1 MLADEVARAQARAVV
16 QAEERNTRHAARS
29 FSQTTSKET
38 SPPST
43 SEKSHT
49 TLTMEEQQYANIIDS
64 IPTFSG
70 ESRDNIHDWLDII
83 SLKFDLLA
91 YDPRQKRRFIPQYLA
106 GNALKWHLAHRDDL
120 GSWNEYIAA
129 LASAFPRLT
138 TTSRDMNL
146 KLLRD
151 RKQNDTEAFTEYY
164 TAIIDLCHKHN
175 QQMGDLQIIDWL
187 KAGMN
192 LKLYERLQGEEFATP
207 QALLV
212 RAQRVELD
220 NAVLDARKRE
230 CTISTAVTPPATY
243 SPVKHYAPPIY
254 YQPRSPPNYAPSYP
268 APLMPASY
276 STSSYDNAP
285 RFRSSLPSQSSAYP
299 YSSYPTTTSST
310 PPRRAIVCYSCGQ
323 PGHISPQCPSR
334 PKD

>member
-91 YDPRQKRRFIPQYLA
+91 Y
-106 GNALKWHLAHRDDL
+106 
-120 GSWNEYIAA
+120 
-129 LASAFPRLT
+129 
-138 TTSRDMNL
+138 
-146 KLLRD
+146 
-151 RKQNDTEAFTEYY
+151 DTEAFTEYY

-299 YSSYPTTTSST
+299 YSSYPITTSST